1 MFAQSKN
8 SLEKISRQSFL
19 ADIEKA
25 GWEEEAKT
33 IAAHKE
39 VQWLD
44 VPIHL
49 TQAKTF
55 ASPEKNAIII
65 GGSAATASFLK
76 DEV

>member
-1 MFAQSKN
+1 MPVKELSFR
-8 SLEKISRQSFL
+8 KISRQSFL

-55 ASPEKNAIII
+55 AS
-65 GGSAATASFLK
+65 
-76 DEV
+76 